1 MVALA
6 VRAVAG
12 LEAVDPR
19 REAPTVDF
27 VAVLLTVV
35 VFFGTVDVTPAV
47 IKIELIN
54 DFNWKAIR
62 SKGIELSANEGV
74 LNRNFITIYT
84 YFHCLV
90 VCERSLMKLVSFP

>member
-12 LEAVDPR
+12 LEAVVPR

-47 IKIELIN
+47 IKI
-54 DFNWKAIR
+54 
-62 SKGIELSANEGV
+62 
-74 LNRNFITIYT
+74 
-84 YFHCLV
+84 
-90 VCERSLMKLVSFP
+90 

>member
-12 LEAVDPR
+12 LEAVVPR

-47 IKIELIN
+47 INIELIKIVRG
-54 DFNWKAIR
+54 NWI
-62 SKGIELSANEGV
+62 KGNRIE
-74 LNRNFITIYT
+74 
-84 YFHCLV
+84 
-90 VCERSLMKLVSFP
+90 CE